1 MSSRQHLSVG
11 AAGEDAAAD
20 YLITKKYRIVERN
33 HRQKWGELDIVAMA
47 PDRTLVFVEVK
58 TICTDLTLSSNNF
71 ITPEDNM
78 TTAKIRKTKRA
89 AEAYANARPKLV
101 GDRGWRIDVVAVDI
115 HRNGGVDI
123 RHYENI

>member
-1 MSSRQHLSVG
+1 MKTNRSVG
-11 AAGEDAAAD
+11 QAGEDAAAD
-20 YLITKKYRIVERN
+20 YLIAKKYRVVERN
-33 HRQKWGELDIVAMA
+33 HSQTWGELDIIATA

-58 TICTDLTLSSNNF
+58 TICTDLTLSSNSF

-78 TTAKIRKTKRA
+78 TAAKVRKTKRA

-101 GDRGWRIDVVAVDI
+101 GERGWRIDMIAVDI
-115 HRNGGVDI
+115 HRNGTLDI